1 MTRTLVADVTMS
13 ACGHA
18 VSGCPN
24 PITADPTRA
33 SGGPVPRGPVVPPQQ
48 VVPRP
53 GAAGTPW
60 PSSPRPPV
68 LVHPLYS
75 YLPQRHTA
83 RLSGSSFDPGRDVL
97 CILIS
102 PLPWHQWL

>member
-1 MTRTLVADVTMS
+1 MTRTLVADATMS

-24 PITADPTRA
+24 PITAPPTPA
-33 SGGPVPRGPVVPPQQ
+33 PGWAVPRGPVVTPQQ
-48 VVPRP
+48 AVPRP
-53 GAAGTPW
+53 GAAGT
-60 PSSPRPPV
+60 SCPRPPV

>member
-18 VSGCPN
+18 GSGRP
-24 PITADPTRA
+24 TAAAEWPAPRRPAVTRQHA
-33 SGGPVPRGPVVPPQQ
+33 VPRLPCEPAVPPQQ
-48 VVPRP
+48 AVPRP
-53 GAAGTPW
+53 GAAGT
-60 PSSPRPPV
+60 
-68 LVHPLYS
+68 LYP
-75 YLPQRHTA
+75 YLLQRHSA